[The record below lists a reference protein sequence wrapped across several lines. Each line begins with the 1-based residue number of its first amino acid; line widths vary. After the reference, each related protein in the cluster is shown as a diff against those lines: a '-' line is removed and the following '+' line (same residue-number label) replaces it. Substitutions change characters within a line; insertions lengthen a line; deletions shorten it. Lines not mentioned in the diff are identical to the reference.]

1 MGEHR
6 DVDSDKD
13 QDKLDKDINDF
24 LLKAKVDLQRQGH
37 NAMDFKVPRIVGAST
52 KRDGAPAGALSPTGA
67 TPAAEGAPTMKG
79 NIEPI
84 KRGQQSLATGFQSD
98 FARRLAEEF
107 DIDNVIE
114 KADQKEKASDINDL
128 DSMASF

>member
-37 NAMDFKVPRIVGAST
+37 NAMDFKVPRIVGASN
-52 KRDGAPAGALSPTGA
+52 KKNGAPAVLSPTN
-67 TPAAEGAPTMKG
+67 TKPHEGAPRMKG

-84 KRGQQSLATGFQSD
+84 KKGQQSLAAGF
-98 FARRLAEEF
+98 
-107 DIDNVIE
+107 
-114 KADQKEKASDINDL
+114 
-128 DSMASF
+128 

>member
-37 NAMDFKVPRIVGAST
+37 NAMDFKVPRITGTAQKKNGSH
-52 KRDGAPAGALSPTGA
+52 AAMLSPTNNQA
-67 TPAAEGAPTMKG
+67 QDGAPTMKG
-79 NIEPI
+79 NIQPI
-84 KRGQQSLATGFQSD
+84 KKGQQTLAAGFQSE
-98 FARRLAEEF
+98 FAKRLAEEF

-114 KADQKEKASDINDL
+114 KAD
-128 DSMASF
+128 